1 MNLPKCAPPKELPLN
16 KPDGPRETYVQKGLT
31 FYGDFHTH
39 THFSDGKSTPRENI
53 AKAYS
58 LGYKNIAI
66 TDHSFRNPF
75 CLTRKSFK
83 QLSAEIE
90 EERKRYGDEMNILLG
105 IESDPLT
112 TGGRIDVPK
121 HIADSLDVLLFGYH
135 AFTRTGNFR
144 SYRKIHFTSHMTAYG
159 FKPSR
164 RTIERNT
171 KIMLRCLQNNDI
183 DVFVHINDKMIVDT
197 REIATACADL
207 GVYLELNEKHVFL
220 LDDTIEDLLATPV
233 KFIVNSD
240 AHVAEKVGEFP
251 NVSEFINRYSIPPE
265 RIANMSPEVKF
276 RRNFN
281 SVRQQS
287 GRSAT
292 KFLTEALRNL
302 RRQK

>member
-1 MNLPKCAPPKELPLN
+1 MSNDFR
-16 KPDGPRETYVQKGLT
+16 PDSPVIQQGLT
-31 FYGDFHTH
+31 FYGDYHTH
-39 THFSDGKSTPRENI
+39 THFSDGKGTPQQNI

-75 CLTRKSFK
+75 CLTRRSFK
-83 QLSAEIE
+83 QLSAEIDA
-90 EERKRYGDEMNILLG
+90 ERKKYGSDLNILLG
-105 IESDPLT
+105 IEADPLT

-121 HIADSLDVLLFGYH
+121 HIADELDVLLFGYH

-159 FKPSR
+159 FKPTQ
-164 RTIERNT
+164 RTIDRNT

-183 DVFVHINDKMIVDT
+183 DIFVHINDKMIVNT
-197 REIATACADL
+197 REIANACADL

-220 LDDTIEDLLATPV
+220 LKDNIEDLLATPV

-240 AHVAEKVGEFP
+240 GHTPEKVGEYP
-251 NVSEFINRYSIPPE
+251 NVCKFINQYNIPPE
-265 RIANMSPEVKF
+265 RIANMSETVKF
-276 RRNFN
+276 RRNYN
-281 SVRQQS
+281 SIRQQS

-292 KFLTEALRNL
+292 KLLYAALQRFKRVTNVN
-302 RRQK
+302 KTDEGEK